1 MLDEDTKR
9 PWSLKQ
15 RIRGRHGH
23 LSNQKTYELLESFT
37 DYCWEKVFLMHLSKD
52 CNDVETVRE
61 QFGKLSGQGNRFNTF
76 FVDPNNSASIPI

>member
-23 LSNQKTYELLESFT
+23 LSNQTTYELLESFT
-37 DYCWEKVFLMHLSKD
+37 DSNWDKVFLMHLSKD
-52 CNDVETVRE
+52 CNDVETVRA
-61 QFGKLSGQGNRFNTF
+61 QFGKLPGQGNRFDTF
-76 FVDPNNSASIPI
+76 IVDPNNSASIPI

>member
-23 LSNQKTYELLESFT
+23 LSIKTYELLESFT
-37 DYCWEKVFLMHLSKD
+37 DSLGKSFFDASKQ
-52 CNDVETVRE
+52 VVMM
-61 QFGKLSGQGNRFNTF
+61 
-76 FVDPNNSASIPI
+76 